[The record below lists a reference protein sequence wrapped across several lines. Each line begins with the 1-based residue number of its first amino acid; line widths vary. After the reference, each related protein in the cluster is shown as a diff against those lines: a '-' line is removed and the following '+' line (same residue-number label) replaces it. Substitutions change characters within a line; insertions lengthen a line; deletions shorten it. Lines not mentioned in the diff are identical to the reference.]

1 MEANAGS
8 PRALAHIGSG
18 LIAYAKTPKSFGP
31 SPDAIVFH
39 CQVERGYFLAH
50 AFDGR
55 LRSGLERCAVR
66 GDGIVDVNLD
76 FALDDGSGLLLHA
89 AFHAIFD
96 VGEEGYEEALS
107 GRLPSMIAHATGA
120 ARINSAAPA
129 HRWLNKMQFFV
140 VGERDFQR
148 LSFAYDLF
156 CLDECLLAEAER

>member
-1 MEANAGS
+1 MRLFFIVRRSADTFWRMPSMAA
-8 PRALAHIGSG
+8 AL
-18 LIAYAKTPKSFGP
+18 
-31 SPDAIVFH
+31 
-39 CQVERGYFLAH
+39 
-50 AFDGR
+50 
-55 LRSGLERCAVR
+55 GLERCAVR

-129 HRWLNKMQFFV
+129 HRWLNKCNSSSS
-140 VGERDFQR
+140 GSATSSGCRS
-148 LSFAYDLF
+148 LTIYFA
-156 CLDECLLAEAER
+156 